1 MKNNFK
7 KQRNKRTTLVA
18 LVVTIIILLILPEVA
33 IILSFREEG
42 IFKRAVESTEKMSEA
57 QEKERIELAVINSK
71 IKNVGTLEIS
81 GENLKN
87 TLEEQSKNKE
97 EITFMDNK

>member
-71 IKNVGTLEIS
+71 INNVGTLEIS